1 RRVRAELSLDA
12 ASSPSPAESRWASR
26 WLPWRGA
33 IGGLAALG
41 AAAAIAWFVAPDSDS
56 GPGKGE
62 GVSTEVATAPPR
74 LELRD
79 GALSLAVGANGS
91 LAGLPPGLPQEMR
104 QRAEAALS
112 SGRLAESPALDNLRG
127 PAGALMG
134 NVTAAPEFGP
144 LRPAGTVVESDRP
157 TFRWTSRQG
166 ASAYRVT
173 VFDSRFDE
181 LADSGELTGT
191 EWTPAKPLPRGV
203 VLTWQITARIDQE
216 LLRAPVPP
224 APEARFRVAD
234 TGTLADI
241 DQLRGAAQGSHLL
254 LAIAYNEAGMSEA
267 AAAELDALRKQN
279 PEAAIVASLSD
290 SLRPSRP

>member
-1 RRVRAELSLDA
+1 M
-12 ASSPSPAESRWASR
+12 
-26 WLPWRGA
+26 
-33 IGGLAALG
+33 
-41 AAAAIAWFVAPDSDS
+41 
-56 GPGKGE
+56 
-62 GVSTEVATAPPR
+62 
-74 LELRD
+74 
-79 GALSLAVGANGS
+79 GS
-91 LAGLPPGLPQEMR
+91 
-104 QRAEAALS
+104 
-112 SGRLAESPALDNLRG
+112 
-127 PAGALMG
+127 
-134 NVTAAPEFGP
+134 VTAAPEFGP
-144 LRPAGTVVESDRP
+144 LSPAGTVVESDRP
-157 TFRWTSRQG
+157 TFQWTARQG

-203 VLTWQITARIDQE
+203 VLTWQITARTDQG

-279 PEAAIVASLSD
+279 PEAAIVAALSN
-290 SLRPSRP
+290 SLRPLRP